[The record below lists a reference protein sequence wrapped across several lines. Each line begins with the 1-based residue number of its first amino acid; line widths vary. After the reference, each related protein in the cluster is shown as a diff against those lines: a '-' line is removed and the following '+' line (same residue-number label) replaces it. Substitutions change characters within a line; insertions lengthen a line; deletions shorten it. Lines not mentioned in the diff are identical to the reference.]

1 MFAAASN
8 FNLGDYEI
16 RVAPTVQDLAGNPL
30 LANNGITGT
39 TAFSIDLLD
48 VPSAP
53 SAPLGVSGDGQVT
66 LSWSVPSTSASA
78 PITDYIIETSNDD
91 GVTWVVFDDGTS
103 TSTATSATVTTHDG
117 VALTNGMP
125 YRFRVQG
132 VNRVGN
138 GEFSPQSAAIT
149 PLRLPG
155 VPTIVSVVRGNAQL
169 VFSWTA
175 PADDGEDLAGTD
187 SILDYVVEY
196 SSDAGVTWT
205 AHTPNPTTTSTTVTG
220 LTGGVGYLLRV
231 AARNARDK
239 GPYATTG
246 FTTTPQGV
254 PGLVQNLTLV
264 PGVGEV
270 TLDWDA
276 GTDGALGID
285 EYVVKFSINSAAF
298 VDDNWNSNDRGP
310 GNRVWFKHR

>member
-1 MFAAASN
+1 MFAAAST
-8 FNLGDYEI
+8 FNLGDYEPTSGTNRYKTLLVI
-16 RVAPTVQDLAGNPL
+16 RCLSNDTC
-30 LANNGITGT
+30 ITGT

-149 PLRLPG
+149 PLRLPTEL
-155 VPTIVSVVRGNAQL
+155 PT
-169 VFSWTA
+169 
-175 PADDGEDLAGTD
+175 
-187 SILDYVVEY
+187 
-196 SSDAGVTWT
+196 
-205 AHTPNPTTTSTTVTG
+205 
-220 LTGGVGYLLRV
+220 
-231 AARNARDK
+231 
-239 GPYATTG
+239 
-246 FTTTPQGV
+246 
-254 PGLVQNLTLV
+254 
-264 PGVGEV
+264 
-270 TLDWDA
+270 
-276 GTDGALGID
+276 
-285 EYVVKFSINSAAF
+285 
-298 VDDNWNSNDRGP
+298 
-310 GNRVWFKHR
+310 NR